1 MGIIRVIMQL
11 LGFALTVYGFIVF
24 FRVIMLWMPGGNFGR
39 VGEMVA
45 GIVDPYINW
54 FRRFD
59 FVRIGRHDFSVLAA
73 LMTVWIASNIA
84 LTIAALG
91 RITLGIILAII
102 VDIVAGAILF
112 FMGLFLVLAVI
123 RFFGSLFG
131 ANTANRFWIVLDQV
145 VEPLVHWVVSPFAKD
160 RFISYQNALLIFS
173 AIDLVALIAGRI
185 LVNLLIGLLQG
196 LPF

>member
-1 MGIIRVIMQL
+1 MSIIRVIMQL

-24 FRVIMLWMPGGNFGR
+24 FRILMLWMPGGNFGR
-39 VGEMVA
+39 FGEMIA
-45 GIVDPYINW
+45 SIVDPYINW

-59 FVRIGRHDFSVLAA
+59 FVRIGHHDFSVLAA
-73 LMTVWIASNIA
+73 LITVWIGSNIA

-102 VDIVAGAILF
+102 VDVVAGAILF
-112 FMGLFLVLAVI
+112 FMGFFLVLGVI

-131 ANTANRFWIVLDQV
+131 ANTASRFWIVLDQV
-145 VEPLVHWVVSPFAKD
+145 VEPLVHRVVSPFAKE

-173 AIDLVALIAGRI
+173 ALDLVALIGGRL
-185 LVNLLIGLLQG
+185 LVNLLVGLLQG